1 MLQHCSIR
9 SPSSLNLKKIP
20 AHHLQLSWPPGAT
33 ISLQWIHHLIVAFD
47 WFSKH
52 SPPSEFASVLHVS
65 VFDSLILTASKTLLK
80 ELNCL
85 RILESSVASS
95 GSTVVVVGD
104 IHGQLHDLLFEVL
117 LRGNHDSKYCTSV
130 YGFEK
135 EVLTKYGD
143 NDKHVYWKVAF
154 GINYCWMCITAH
166 GGRFRSVS
174 VPSSKRSKGKKGRR
188 VSLNPEANGLSL
200 DSLEELFKARRSVL
214 DPPWEGL
221 NLIPGDVLWDIGVK
235 KIFNVNGFIS
245 KSSYNLNQTPTLH
258 Q

>member
-117 LRGNHDSKYCTSV
+117 LRGNHESKYCTSV

-135 EVLTKYGD
+135 EVLT
-143 NDKHVYWKVAF
+143 N
-154 GINYCWMCITAH
+154 
-166 GGRFRSVS
+166 VS

-221 NLIPGDVLWDIGVK
+221 NLIPGDVLWSDPLDEFWPFPK
-235 KIFNVNGFIS
+235 
-245 KSSYNLNQTPTLH
+245 
-258 Q
+258 